1 MKNCPYK
8 RISVDIMIGE
18 RFIATMKINLTLDLI
33 SDYTDDVPALSYNAL
48 IKHIEERNPSLKGKD
63 YRIMFNDL

>member
-18 RFIATMKINLTLDLI
+18 RFIETMKINLTFDLI
-33 SDYTDDVPALSYNAL
+33 SDYIDDVPAISYNSL
-48 IKHIEERNPSLKGKD
+48 IKHVEQRKPSLKGKD
-63 YRIMFNDL
+63 YRIIFNDL